1 MGRIFPRTANPT
13 RRRAM
18 GESGGVRILLT
29 SSRLPFSLALIR
41 GLTSAGHEVYAAD
54 AYDVASGSHSR
65 YVAGRLVTAPPA
77 TETERFVDD
86 VERFAEERSIDRVVP
101 AFEEAFYLATRRDR
115 LDEVTEL
122 FTPPFATLAGL
133 HDKASFTTLAQ
144 KLGLPLPETV
154 VVRSP
159 EELREAIGRWPQWFA
174 RACFSRGGV
183 ALLTNSGPLADHT
196 KIEDVDPSEAQPWL
210 VQPYVEG
217 PMQCTYSTLREGRV
231 LTHLCYRA
239 PRQWQH
245 STGISF
251 TTVDPEP
258 TLPIV
263 EAIGRELGYTGQ
275 MSLDFV
281 VSPTGLNV
289 IECNPR
295 ATDGALL
302 MEPEEMAAG
311 LAAAASDEPADPIL
325 IPAERSAQLDFA
337 VFGQMF
343 TESPREWP
351 RSIHDLVEIRGSDR
365 GWHDE
370 LPNLYALLTLGHH
383 ARLNLRH
390 RRALLA
396 AMADDIAWDGQPIEG
411 MSPEDRELVRS
422 LTGE

>member
-1 MGRIFPRTANPT
+1 M
-13 RRRAM
+13 
-18 GESGGVRILLT
+18 RILLT
-29 SSRLPFSLALIR
+29 TSRLPFSIALIR
-41 GLTSAGHEVYAAD
+41 GLTAAGHEVYASD
-54 AYDVASGSHSR
+54 AYAVASGSHSR
-65 YVAGRLVTAPPA
+65 YAAGHLVTAAPA
-77 TETERFVDD
+77 TATEQFVAD
-86 VERFAEERSIDRVVP
+86 VERFASERSIDRVVP
-101 AFEEAFYLATRRDR
+101 AFEEAFYLATQRDR
-115 LDEVTEL
+115 LDAVTEL
-122 FTPPFATLAGL
+122 YTPPFATLARL

-144 KLGLPLPETV
+144 KLELPLPETV
-154 VVRSP
+154 VVRSAA
-159 EELREAIGRWPQWFA
+159 ELREATERWPDWFA

-183 ALLTNSGPLADHT
+183 ALLTNTGPLAGHT
-196 KIEDVDPSEAQPWL
+196 RIEDVEPSESQPWL

-217 PMQCTYSTLREGRV
+217 PMQCTYSTLRDGEV

-263 EAIGRELGYTGQ
+263 QALGRELGYTGQ

-311 LAAAASDEPADPIL
+311 LAAEAGASSEPL
-325 IPAERSAQLDFA
+325 LVPAERTAQLDFA

-351 RSIHDLVEIRGSDR
+351 RSIHDLLEIRGSDR

-411 MSPEDRELVRS
+411 MSASDRDLVRS

>member
-1 MGRIFPRTANPT
+1 M
-13 RRRAM
+13 
-18 GESGGVRILLT
+18 LLT

-54 AYDVASGSHSR
+54 AYEVASGSHSR
-65 YVAGRLVTAPPA
+65 YAAGHLVTAPPA

-86 VERFAEERSIDRVVP
+86 VERFAAEHSIDRVVP

-115 LDEVTEL
+115 LGEVTEL
-122 FTPPFATLAGL
+122 FTPPFATLARL
-133 HDKASFTTLAQ
+133 HDKASFTAIAQ
-144 KLGLPLPETV
+144 RLGLPLPETV

-159 EELREAIGRWPQWFA
+159 GELREAIGRWPQWFA

-196 KIEDVDPSEAQPWL
+196 KIEDVTPSEAQPWL

-217 PMQCTYSTLREGRV
+217 PMQCTYSTLRDGRV

-239 PRQWQH
+239 PRQWEH

-263 EAIGRELGYTGQ
+263 EALGRDLRYTGQ

-302 MEPEEMAAG
+302 MHPEEMAAG
-311 LAAAASDEPADPIL
+311 LAASAGLDGEPGDGRPPVL
-325 IPAERSAQLDFA
+325 VPAERTAQLDFA

-343 TESPREWP
+343 TEPPREWP
-351 RSIHDLVEIRGSDR
+351 RSIHDLVAIRGSDS

-411 MSPEDRELVRS
+411 MSAADRELVRS

>member
-1 MGRIFPRTANPT
+1 M
-13 RRRAM
+13 
-18 GESGGVRILLT
+18 RILLT
-29 SSRLPFSLALIR
+29 SSRLPFALALIR
-41 GLTSAGHEVYAAD
+41 GLSEAGHEVYVSD
-54 AYDVASGSHSR
+54 AYEVASGSHSR
-65 YVAGRLVTAPPA
+65 YLAGHLVTAPPA
-77 TETERFVDD
+77 TETERFVAD
-86 VERFAEERSIDRVVP
+86 VEGFVAEHAIERIVP
-101 AFEEAFYLATRRDR
+101 AFEEAFYLATRYER
-115 LDEVTEL
+115 LNAATDL
-122 FTPPFATLAGL
+122 FTAPFATLARL
-133 HDKASFTTLAQ
+133 HDKATFTELARR
-144 KLGLPLPETV
+144 LGLPLPTTTV
-154 VVRSP
+154 ARSP
-159 EELREAIGRWPQWFA
+159 EELNDAIALYPHYFA

-183 ALLTNSGPLADHT
+183 ALLTNTGPLAAHT
-196 KIEDVDPSEAQPWL
+196 DIADCVPSSTQPWL

-251 TTVDPEP
+251 TTVDPAP
-258 TLPIV
+258 TLVIA
-263 EAIGRELGYTGQ
+263 EALGRELGYTGQ

-281 VSPTGLNV
+281 DSEEGLYL

-302 MEPEEMAAG
+302 MEPGEISLA
-311 LAAAASDEPADPIL
+311 LAADAGAEPAEPLL
-325 IPAERSAQLDFA
+325 IPAGREAQLDFA

-351 RSIHDLVEIRGSDR
+351 RSMHDLIHIRGSDR

-396 AMADDIAWDGQPIEG
+396 AMADDIAWDGQPIDG
-411 MSPEDRELVRS
+411 MSDSDRALVDEMTERS
-422 LTGE
+422 PTG

>member
-1 MGRIFPRTANPT
+1 
-13 RRRAM
+13 
-18 GESGGVRILLT
+18 VRILLT
-29 SSRLPFSLALIR
+29 SSRLPFALALIR

-65 YVAGRLVTAPPA
+65 YLAGHLVTAPPA
-77 TETERFVDD
+77 TETERFVAD
-86 VERFAEERSIDRVVP
+86 VEGFVAEHSIERIVP
-101 AFEEAFYLATRRDR
+101 AFEEAFYLATRRER
-115 LDEVTEL
+115 LEAVTDL
-122 FTPPFATLAGL
+122 YTAPFATLARL
-133 HDKASFTTLAQ
+133 HDKATFTELAR
-144 KLGLPLPETV
+144 KLELPLPETV
-154 VVRSP
+154 VARSP
-159 EELREAIGRWPQWFA
+159 AELAAAMERWPHYFA

-183 ALLTNSGPLADHT
+183 ALLTNTGPLADHC
-196 KIEDVDPSEAQPWL
+196 DVADCVPNPAQPWL
-210 VQPYVEG
+210 VQPFVEG

-258 TLPIV
+258 TLPVV
-263 EAIGRELGYTGQ
+263 EALGRELGYTGQ

-281 VSPTGLNV
+281 AGEGGLDL

-302 MEPEEMAAG
+302 MQPDEIAAG
-311 LAAAASDEPADPIL
+311 LAAPVDAAPTAPLLVPAD
-325 IPAERSAQLDFA
+325 RTAQLDFA

-343 TESPREWP
+343 TESPAEWP
-351 RSIHDLVEIRGSDR
+351 RSIHDLVRIRGSDR

-396 AMADDIAWDGQPIEG
+396 AMADDIAWDGQPIDG
-411 MSPEDRELVRS
+411 MSGSDRALVDAMTERAA
-422 LTGE
+422 